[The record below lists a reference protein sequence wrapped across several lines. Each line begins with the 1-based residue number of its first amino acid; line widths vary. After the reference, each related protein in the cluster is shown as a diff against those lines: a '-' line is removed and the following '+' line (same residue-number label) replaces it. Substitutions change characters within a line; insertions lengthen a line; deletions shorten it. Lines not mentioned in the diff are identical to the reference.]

1 MRNMPYELPTYEYEK
16 LLAFDGATAIAGV
29 DEAGAGCWAGPV
41 FAGAVILDAGTDLG
55 LLRDSKTMSEKQREA
70 AYERIVRQARAWA
83 VGFATAKE
91 IDEINIRKAGAL
103 AMRRALEGLSIRPD
117 RVLSDAFVIPGL
129 AVPCRGI
136 VRGDAKVMCISAGAI
151 IAKVSRDR
159 HMHTLAYEHPG
170 YGFDRHKGYGTKAH
184 SDALDLHGPCAEHRM
199 SYEPVRAAVEKRKQR
214 A

>member
-1 MRNMPYELPTYEYEK
+1 MPYELPTYDYEN
-16 LLAFDGATAIAGV
+16 LLRAEGATAIAGV

-41 FAGAVILDAGTDLG
+41 FAGAVILEPGADMG
-55 LLRDSKTMSEKQREA
+55 LLRDSKTMSEKQREE
-70 AYERIVRQARAWA
+70 AYERIIVRARAWA
-83 VGFATAKE
+83 VGYATAKE

-103 AMRRALEGLSIRPD
+103 AMRRALNALTIAPD

-136 VRGDAKVMCISAGAI
+136 VKGDAKVMCISAGAI

-159 HMHTLAYEHPG
+159 HMQRLAYEHPA
-170 YGFDRHKGYGTKAH
+170 YAFDRHKGYGTKAH
-184 SDALDLHGPCAEHRM
+184 AEALDMHGPCAEHRM
-199 SYEPVRAAVEKRKQR
+199 TYEPVRAAVERRTQR